1 MPTNRLQHFFEKRSR
16 WIGKKF
22 VLFATVLVVVVLLS
36 LGKAVIHWTGLE
48 FLTLNPLFTSA
59 IAGAIFII
67 GFMLS
72 GMLSDY
78 KEAERIPGEL
88 RVALE
93 AIDED
98 VAGFAAGQH
107 GDDVDKLRVVLLEI
121 LTSIRTGMEHESGHS
136 DMKPALAAVD
146 ALSPVFRSVEGLGM
160 PANYVVRLRGLQ
172 DNVRRGVLRIYHIQA
187 MQFVPSIH
195 ILVQTLV
202 GTVIVLLLF
211 LKTEGSPESA
221 MIFGFVAYMFVY
233 ALHLISMLEQPF
245 RKGHGSM
252 DDVRVF
258 LLREFEEKL
267 RRRSGVLAEGQST
280 EHDTR
285 A

>member
-1 MPTNRLQHFFEKRSR
+1 MPSNPLQHIFEKHSR
-16 WIGKKF
+16 WIGKRF
-22 VLFATVLVVVVLLS
+22 VLFATVMVVVILLS
-36 LGKAVIHWTGLE
+36 LGKAAIHWSGLE

-72 GMLSDY
+72 GVLSDY
-78 KEAERIPGEL
+78 KEAERIPTEL

-93 AIDED
+93 AIDD
-98 VAGFAAGQH
+98 NVTGFCAEKNSDEIA
-107 GDDVDKLRVVLLEI
+107 DLRVALLAI
-121 LTSIRTGMEHESGHS
+121 LKAIRVGLDHKGGHS
-136 DMKPALAAVD
+136 DMRPALVAID
-146 ALSPVFRSVEGLGM
+146 ELSPRFRSMERLGM
-160 PANYVVRLRGLQ
+160 PANFVVRLRGLQ
-172 DNVRRGVLRIYHIQA
+172 DNLRRGVLRIYYIQA
-187 MQFVPSIH
+187 IEFVPSIH

-202 GTVIVLLLF
+202 GAVLFLLLF

-233 ALHLISMLEQPF
+233 ALHLISVLEEPF

-252 DDVRVF
+252 DDVSLF

-267 RRRSGVLAEGQST
+267 RNPRDRPEGGEANS
-280 EHDTR
+280 EVVR
-285 A
+285 

>member
-1 MPTNRLQHFFEKRSR
+1 M
-16 WIGKKF
+16 
-22 VLFATVLVVVVLLS
+22 LFATVMVVVLLLS
-36 LGKAVIHWTGLE
+36 LGKAAIHWSGLE

-72 GMLSDY
+72 GVLSDY
-78 KEAERIPGEL
+78 KEAERIPTEL

-93 AIDED
+93 AIDDD
-98 VAGFAAGQH
+98 VAGFCAEKN
-107 GDDVDKLRVVLLEI
+107 GDEIADLRVVLLAI
-121 LTSIRTGMEHESGHS
+121 LKAIRVGLDHEGGHS
-136 DMKPALAAVD
+136 DMRPALVAID
-146 ALSPVFRSVEGLGM
+146 ELSPRFRSLERLGM
-160 PANYVVRLRGLQ
+160 PANFVVRLRSLQ
-172 DNVRRGVLRIYHIQA
+172 DNLRRGVLRIYYIQA
-187 MQFVPSIH
+187 IEFVPSIH

-202 GTVIVLLLF
+202 GAVLFLLLF

-233 ALHLISMLEQPF
+233 ALHLISVLEEPF

-252 DDVRVF
+252 DDVSLF

-267 RRRSGVLAEGQST
+267 RNARDRPERGESNSEVV
-280 EHDTR
+280 R
-285 A
+285 